1 MKKDNNHTEVPLV
14 ALDLGS
20 SSLKAMA
27 AYSLPEEDGRIH
39 ILGVEG
45 SNKFDC
51 ISKGR
56 ITNTSSAGYLI
67 SEVLRLLANR
77 IGQAGS
83 FPSAFVA
90 IGGKSMG
97 AASIPASRR
106 FGLKP
111 VIDSKYIN
119 AMIKECQDKFQQR
132 YPNYALQYVR
142 PAYFDID
149 GEPFGSELPLGTRG
163 EAVKA
168 MFTSFYGDKQM
179 LDEVVSSFGRSTAEL
194 ESVFPRPVALVEAL
208 ASEEDE
214 QLGLAIIDFGYETT
228 TVSVYKNGEFLC
240 SKTVLLGGKH
250 ITSDISQMH
259 IAPALAE
266 KIKVRYG
273 VAAEQF
279 LKKNPTMDIPSSVKG
294 EENVRLPMAML
305 TEIINS
311 RLDEILQEPLKVI
324 QKYED
329 SISIVYITGGASR
342 LSFLDQYLGNLIS
355 IPVTYGSHADWLDEE
370 TPDMYCAPEYSALVG
385 SILLARKYRKNH
397 QPLTEKKTIGNKF
410 KTTLLDLFTYPDQQ

>member
-39 ILGVEG
+39 ILGVEA

-56 ITNTSSAGYLI
+56 IINTSHAGYLV
-67 SEVLRLLANR
+67 SEVLKLLANR
-77 IGQAGS
+77 IGLAGS

-97 AASIPASRR
+97 AASIPARR
-106 FGLKP
+106 TFAMRP

-119 AMIKECQDKFQQR
+119 EMVKECQTKFQQR
-132 YPNYALQYVR
+132 YPNYDIQYVR

-163 EAVKA
+163 EKVQAV
-168 MFTSFYGDKQM
+168 FTAFYGEKQM
-179 LDEVVSSFGRSTAEL
+179 LEEVVSSFGRSAAEL
-194 ESVFPRPVALVEAL
+194 ESVFPRPIALVEAL

-214 QLGLAIIDFGYETT
+214 QLGLAIVDFGYETT

-240 SKTVLLGGKH
+240 SKTILLGGKH
-250 ITSDISQMH
+250 ITSDIAQMH
-259 IAPALAE
+259 ISPAHAE
-266 KIKVRYG
+266 AIKRRFG
-273 VAAEQF
+273 VASEQYV
-279 LKKNPTMDIPSSVKG
+279 KKNPTLDIPSSVKG
-294 EENVRLPMAML
+294 EDHVRLPLAML

-311 RLDEILQEPLKVI
+311 RLDEILQEPLKI
-324 QKYED
+324 LQKYQD
-329 SISIVYITGGASR
+329 SISVVYITGGASR
-342 LSFLDQYLGNLIS
+342 LNHLDDYLGHLIG
-355 IPVTYGSHADWLDEE
+355 IPTTYGSHADWLDDD
-370 TPDMYCAPEYSALVG
+370 TPDEFFAPEYSALVG

-397 QPLTEKKTIGNKF
+397 QPPAPKKTMGKV
-410 KTTLLDLFTYPDQQ
+410 TDTLLKLFTDQQ